1 MPSLSPTPLLLSC
14 AEIFISL
21 GNPSNLV
28 NNTESGAVIVGL
40 ILSTISTGIVT
51 VFIKWLPRRISIS
64 LCCTPAAEVSTVD
77 EPPFQRTVNSPGSA
91 ELSET
96 VI

>member
-1 MPSLSPTPLLLSC
+1 M
-14 AEIFISL
+14 ISL

-28 NNTESGAVIVGL
+28 NVILSGAVIVGL
-40 ILSTISTGIVT
+40 ILSTISTGTFT

-64 LCCTPAAEVSTVD
+64 LCCTPAAEVSTV
-77 EPPFQRTVNSPGSA
+77 EPPFQRTVNSPGTA

-96 VI
+96 VT